1 MFVKKKS
8 FETKLRC
15 KKSYFWNNIYK
26 MKKVFLSSITN
37 KYIVTLIVLILAITF
52 FDRYDL
58 KTQYQ
63 LRKELKELE
72 QTKKFYVSE
81 IEKNKHIINSLKS
94 DSIALEKFA
103 REKYLMKKNN
113 EDIFLVFTESNK

>member
-8 FETKLRC
+8 FETNLRY

-63 LRKELKELE
+63 LRRELKELE
-72 QTKKFYVSE
+72 ETKKFYVSE
-81 IEKNKHIINSLKS
+81 IEKNKHTINSLKS
-94 DSIALEKFA
+94 DSVALEKFA